1 MVYLQTWMSVK
12 QRRCVPMVSAST
24 WTALTSACV
33 TLATDS
39 HPISRSVTVR
49 AIRQSCLGLLSF
61 LICKALSIM
70 KIMSGQNKTHQ
81 IASKN
86 QIHSSGY
93 APIFIFFWRGL
104 WKMKLNDS
112 GWQKLEKQI
121 SWQQLKHAKLYSDR
135 LQVKAK
141 NKIFLQISSVWPA
154 ASKTCVAQNYHL
166 RDPKLCWKNVLGENK
181 LITVKT
187 HLRQSRWEH
196 QNLLF

>member
-24 WTALTSACV
+24 WMALTSACV

-81 IASKN
+81 IANKN

-93 APIFIFFWRGL
+93 APIFFFFWRGL

-141 NKIFLQISSVWPA
+141 NKILWSMLFFANFFCVSS
-154 ASKTCVAQNYHL
+154 S
-166 RDPKLCWKNVLGENK
+166 
-181 LITVKT
+181 
-187 HLRQSRWEH
+187 
-196 QNLLF
+196 F

>member
-24 WTALTSACV
+24 WMALTSACV

-93 APIFIFFWRGL
+93 APIFFFFLKRTVKNEVEWFRLAEVRKADFLTAVEACKAVFWPSPGESKEQNFVINVIL
-104 WKMKLNDS
+104 CKFLLC
-112 GWQKLEKQI
+112 G
-121 SWQQLKHAKLYSDR
+121 QQLLKR
-135 LQVKAK
+135 V
-141 NKIFLQISSVWPA
+141 
-154 ASKTCVAQNYHL
+154 
-166 RDPKLCWKNVLGENK
+166 
-181 LITVKT
+181 
-187 HLRQSRWEH
+187 
-196 QNLLF
+196 